1 MATIESMW
9 FKIVVIIVAAATIGV
24 CIANI
29 IYFNRLRNSTCNEI
43 SSGEAVTMFWINIV
57 LLALASIVFILCI
70 WKLIVPSKCSCDTM
84 KSKLPPGTTHLA
96 YSGPVDNYG
105 DPMGT
110 TTGITMGNQR
120 VILPQGPVTGEATS
134 TYLSANVVA
143 PNEAATLA
151 QQEQY
156 M

>member
-1 MATIESMW
+1 MSSFESMW

-24 CIANI
+24 CIPNI
-29 IYFNRLRNSTCNEI
+29 IYFNRLRNSSCNEI

-70 WKLIVPSKCSCDTM
+70 WKLIVPGKCGCDK
-84 KSKLPPGTTHLA
+84 KSSPFGYNSSNGPIATTS
-96 YSGPVDNYG
+96 SG
-105 DPMGT
+105 
-110 TTGITMGNQR
+110 QQ
-120 VILPQGPVTGEATS
+120 VILPEGPVTGEATS

-143 PNEAATLA
+143 PNEASMLA